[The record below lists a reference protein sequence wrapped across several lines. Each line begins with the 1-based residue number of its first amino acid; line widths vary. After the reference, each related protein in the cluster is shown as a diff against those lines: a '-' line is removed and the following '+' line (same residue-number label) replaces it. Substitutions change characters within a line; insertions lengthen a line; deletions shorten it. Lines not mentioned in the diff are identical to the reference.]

1 MGVKEKIFSYDIR
14 VKMFWTLVGILSL
27 SLFVYVYA
35 VLGTINNNVARENL
49 IKESS
54 ALSARVSELEFED
67 IALRNTYDL
76 ETALA
81 RGFKEVKNP
90 VYVSRSNVSLTL
102 NTN

>member
-1 MGVKEKIFSYDIR
+1 MGIKEKIISYDIR
-14 VKMFWTLVGILSL
+14 VRVFWTLVSILALSL
-27 SLFVYVYA
+27 GVYIYA

-49 IKESS
+49 VRESS
-54 ALSARVSELEFED
+54 ELSARVSELEFED

-81 RGFKEVKNP
+81 RGFNEVRNP
-90 VYVSRSNVSLTL
+90 IYVSRDSVSLTL